1 MPCRDLRG
9 VCGRRGAW
17 VSVTLS
23 SRAAQTGHLPVCLGM
38 GEAATTCGLSPV
50 KEPWDFLSFQKT
62 QPMQSLAPWDPL
74 RPSP

>member
-23 SRAAQTGHLPVCLGM
+23 SRATQLGHLPVCPGM
-38 GEAATTCGLSPV
+38 GEEEAATTGGLSPV

-62 QPMQSLAPWDPL
+62 QPMKGLAPWE
-74 RPSP
+74 SG